1 MITKSVIA
9 MVGLP
14 ARGKSTIAR
23 KIARTFEQD
32 GIKVQIFNN
41 GELRRQLSNGN
52 TSSPEFFS
60 PRNRVGVAQRE
71 KFARINLDLARAFLE
86 GGGQMAI
93 IDASNVTKSRRAM
106 ISATFPEIPVLF
118 IECTN
123 MDEEVL
129 EANLERKLSLKEFGQ
144 LPHWQALDSFI
155 TRIAHYEKVY
165 EPLHD
170 ERNRIVVESFDGRI
184 LSEDVRGVVPY
195 YDRIRDLITIRTVK
209 NLFLVRHGETYFNLE
224 GRIGGDA
231 QLTELGKD
239 QARALADYFAQWRI
253 PIIFR
258 SNHIRT
264 LQTAAPIAE
273 RQDRCT
279 IIALP
284 EFNEIDAGICNGMTY
299 QEISEQMPEV
309 ARSRKAN
316 KYEYVYPQG
325 EAYATMEKRIHLG
338 LKKVLYLNNY
348 DDNIMIVGHQAVNRM
363 ILSYFVFRQKD
374 EVPYIYMPQNRYYH
388 IHISPYKKTFE
399 LKSYQAGS
407 TIGRDES
414 GRKK

>member
-1 MITKSVIA
+1 MTTKLVIA
-9 MVGLP
+9 LVGLP
-14 ARGKSTIAR
+14 ARGKSTMAR
-23 KIARTFEQD
+23 KIARTFELD
-32 GIKVQIFNN
+32 EIKVRIFNN
-41 GELRRQLSNGN
+41 GELRRELSDEN
-52 TSSPEFFS
+52 TSSPDFFS
-60 PRNRVGVAQRE
+60 PQNQQGVELRE

-86 GGGQMAI
+86 DDGQMAI
-93 IDASNVTKSRRAM
+93 IDASNVTKKRRAL

-129 EANLERKLSLKEFGQ
+129 EANLERKLSLKEFGH
-144 LPHWQALDSFI
+144 LPHEQALDSFL
-155 TRIAHYEKVY
+155 TRIAHYERVY

-170 ERNRIVVESFDGRI
+170 ERNRIVVESFEGRI
-184 LSEDVRGVVPY
+184 LSENITDVVPY
-195 YDRIRDLITIRTVK
+195 YDRIRDLITTRTVR

-224 GRIGGDA
+224 DRIGGDSE
-231 QLTELGKD
+231 LTERGRD
-239 QARALADYFAQWRI
+239 QARALADYFAPWRI

-273 RQDRCT
+273 RQDHCT

-284 EFNEIDAGICNGMTY
+284 EFNEIDAGICDGMTY

-309 ARSRKAN
+309 ARARKRN

-325 EAYATMEKRIHLG
+325 EGYATMEKRIHRG

-388 IHISPYKKTFE
+388 IQISPYKKTFE
-399 LKSYQAGS
+399 LKSYQS
-407 TIGRDES
+407 NQR
-414 GRKK
+414 